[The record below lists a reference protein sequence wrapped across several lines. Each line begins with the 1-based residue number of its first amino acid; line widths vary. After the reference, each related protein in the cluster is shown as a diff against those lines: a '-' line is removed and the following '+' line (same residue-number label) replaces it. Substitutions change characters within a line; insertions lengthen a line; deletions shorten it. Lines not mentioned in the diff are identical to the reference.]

1 MTSSSSVR
9 QHKPSRATCPESTP
23 RCAQPRVLDTRG
35 CWLLRGSIFHR
46 PVPTQRVPSICQR
59 QRRSAALP
67 PAARGSHQRRP
78 HRLQKSIAHYSVPTV
93 HIPAR
98 HEMATRQHV
107 GTLAHAC
114 TEQYPGRQRTPR
126 EEREGRFGITNCS
139 VTFSP
144 TKHDRE
150 GQNSKHAVVPLSAPL
165 LPAASS

>member
-1 MTSSSSVR
+1 MVAKGGWLPGGAEHHT
-9 QHKPSRATCPESTP
+9 PSNNVV
-23 RCAQPRVLDTRG
+23 QNG
-35 CWLLRGSIFHR
+35 WLLRGSIFHR

-78 HRLQKSIAHYSVPTV
+78 HRLQKSIPHYSVPTV

-98 HEMATRQHV
+98 QEMATRQHV
-107 GTLAHAC
+107 STLAHAC

-126 EEREGRFGITNCS
+126 EEREGRYGITDCS
-139 VTFSP
+139 VTFRRRNVIERGRIP
-144 TKHDRE
+144 NMHL
-150 GQNSKHAVVPLSAPL
+150 VPLSSPL